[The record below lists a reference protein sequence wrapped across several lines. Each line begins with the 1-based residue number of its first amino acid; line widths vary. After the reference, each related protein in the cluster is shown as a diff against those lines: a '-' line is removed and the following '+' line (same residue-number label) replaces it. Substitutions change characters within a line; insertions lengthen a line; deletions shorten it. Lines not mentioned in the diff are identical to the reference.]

1 MTTTREPH
9 LPQNHITQE
18 QLDAI
23 AGGGCTAEELQS
35 IAHNLIQ
42 TYEDLSDFTS
52 YMIER
57 VVGP

>member
-1 MTTTREPH
+1 MTTKVPQ
-9 LPQNHITQE
+9 LPQSHITQE

-23 AGGGCTAEELQS
+23 AGGGCTAEELQT
-35 IAHNLIQ
+35 IAQNLIQ
-42 TYEDLSDFTS
+42 TYEDLIDFTS